1 MERLTVTLDEED
13 VHRLKGRVRNGE
25 ASSKSEALRQIIHG
39 YEELHTEYEDLHTEY
54 DELHTEC
61 ERLRARRDDLR
72 RQLKERGAVEETTE
86 TLVERTN
93 RHEDVL
99 TEFVEQEREKRQA
112 GVVTRAKWWLFGQDD
127 GQDDTD
133 E

>member
-1 MERLTVTLDEED
+1 MNRLTVSLDDDD
-13 VHRLKGRVRNGE
+13 VYRLKARVRSGE
-25 ASSKSEALRQIIHG
+25 ASSKSDAVRQI
-39 YEELHTEYEDLHTEY
+39 LDEYEDLHTEY
-54 DELHTEC
+54 EELHTEC
-61 ERLRARRDDLR
+61 EHLRARRDDLR
-72 RQLKERGAVEETTE
+72 RQLQERGNVEETTE

-127 GQDDTD
+127 D
-133 E
+133 ETEEKAEA